1 MECVAQGPGGL
12 VILVILGSDTT
23 YLRGSHIIF
32 KWICLFKTFTFGLIG
47 TFYYPRLHLPR
58 LYLYLY
64 LSLSF
69 FVFLPSSYVSLALIR
84 SSVFTDGAIHLYGTP
99 VRPTCSSENMMSFSG
114 LQPLQRSCF
123 SLASRCY
130 C

>member
-47 TFYYPRLHLPR
+47 TFYYPRLRLPR

-69 FVFLPSSYVSLALIR
+69 FVFLCVSCLHSLICQVQVR
-84 SSVFTDGAIHLYGTP
+84 SICTVRRY
-99 VRPTCSSENMMSFSG
+99 VRPA
-114 LQPLQRSCF
+114 
-123 SLASRCY
+123 LART
-130 C
+130 